1 MASQRGG
8 TSRRTFLRATGVLAA
23 SALLPTGPAR
33 AAATP
38 IRRAIPSS
46 GEQLPVVGL
55 GTSKTLNV
63 ARDEAARLTD
73 VVKTFFE
80 KGGSVIDSSPMYGSA
95 EEALGV
101 ILSRIPNHERLL
113 AATKVWIDGKEAGI
127 AQMEASRR
135 LWGVKRF
142 DLIQI
147 HNLRDWKVH
156 ITTLKD
162 WKVNG
167 RVRYIGITTSHGRR
181 HDDLIAAL
189 KQERFDFVQFTYNI
203 IDREAE
209 KLLLPLAAER
219 GIATL
224 INRPFQRSDLF
235 AKVKGKPLPDW
246 AAEFD
251 CQSWAQFFLKWVIS
265 HPNVTCVIPATAKV
279 KHMADNMAAGFG
291 RLPDEAMRSR
301 MVRHIESL

>member
-1 MASQRGG
+1 MADRRGG
-8 TSRRTFLRATGVLAA
+8 ASRRAFLKATGVFAA
-23 SALLPTGPAR
+23 SALLPAMPATGAT
-33 AAATP
+33 TP

-55 GTSKTLNV
+55 GTSRTLNV
-63 ARDEAARLTD
+63 ARDEAVRLTD
-73 VVKTFFE
+73 VVKAFFG
-80 KGGSVIDSSPMYGSA
+80 KGGAVIDSSPMYGSA

-101 ILSRIPNHERLL
+101 ILSRIPNHPPLF
-113 AATKVWIDGKEAGI
+113 AATKVWTDGKEAGI
-127 AQMEASRR
+127 EQMEASRR

-147 HNLRDWKVH
+147 HNLRDWQVH

-162 WKVNG
+162 WKTSG

-189 KQERFDFVQFTYNI
+189 EKERFDFAQFTYNI

-209 KLLLPLAAER
+209 KRLLPLASER

-224 INRPFQRSDLF
+224 INRPFQRADLF
-235 AKVKGKPLPDW
+235 AKVKGKSLPEW

-251 CQSWAQFFLKWVIS
+251 CQSWGQFFLKWVIS

-279 KHMADNMAAGFG
+279 KHMEDNMGAGFG
-291 RLPDEAMRSR
+291 RLPDQAMRGR